1 MPMPLSDRSRGE
13 PRAPPSPRSMPRRS
27 CARRSPSVAENEEQ
41 QGPQSSDDEEL
52 LRKVEE
58 QLRDLKVSD
67 VLLQTLYTISSL
79 GWHKLSS
86 VERDLEQAKLAI
98 EALRAL
104 LPVLADSMPAETK
117 RDLEQMVAN
126 MQLAYAGAVAEA

>member
-1 MPMPLSDRSRGE
+1 M
-13 PRAPPSPRSMPRRS
+13 
-27 CARRSPSVAENEEQ
+27 AENEE
-41 QGPQSSDDEEL
+41 PKEAESPSDEEL

-86 VERDLEQAKLAI
+86 GDRDLEQARLAI

-104 LPVLADSMPAETK
+104 LPVLADSMPVEVK

-126 MQLAYAGAVAEA
+126 MQLAYAGAVSETGEAKPAEAEGARPAEPEAGGDS

>member
-1 MPMPLSDRSRGE
+1 M
-13 PRAPPSPRSMPRRS
+13 
-27 CARRSPSVAENEEQ
+27 AENEEQ
-41 QGPQSSDDEEL
+41 PSEAQPPSDEEV

-67 VLLQTLYTISSL
+67 LLLQTVYTISSL

-86 VERDLEQAKLAI
+86 TDRDLEQAKLSI

-104 LPVLADSMPAETK
+104 LPVLAESMPAEVK
-117 RDLEQMVAN
+117 RDLEHMVAN
-126 MQLAYAGAVAEA
+126 MQLAYASAVAEAKLGATGGDADS

>member
-1 MPMPLSDRSRGE
+1 
-13 PRAPPSPRSMPRRS
+13 
-27 CARRSPSVAENEEQ
+27 VAESEE
-41 QGPQSSDDEEL
+41 PKEEAAAPSDEEL

-86 VERDLEQAKLAI
+86 SDRDLEQARLAI

-104 LPVLADSMPAETK
+104 LPVLAESMPAEVK

-126 MQLAYAGAVAEA
+126 MQLAYAGAVAETETGAEPAEPEAGGDS

>member
-1 MPMPLSDRSRGE
+1 MG
-13 PRAPPSPRSMPRRS
+13 
-27 CARRSPSVAENEEQ
+27 ENEEQ
-41 QGPQSSDDEEL
+41 PSDAQPPSDEEV

-67 VLLQTLYTISSL
+67 LLVQTVYTISSL

-86 VERDLEQAKLAI
+86 SDRDLEQAKLSI

-104 LPVLADSMPAETK
+104 LPVLAESMPAEVK

-126 MQLAYAGAVAEA
+126 MQLAYASAVAEAKPGAMEGDGDS

>member
-1 MPMPLSDRSRGE
+1 M
-13 PRAPPSPRSMPRRS
+13 A
-27 CARRSPSVAENEEQ
+27 EEQ
-41 QGPQSSDDEEL
+41 GPEPGADEEL
-52 LRKVEE
+52 LRNVEE

-86 VERDLEQAKLAI
+86 PDRDLDEAKLAI
-98 EALRAL
+98 EALKAL
-104 LPVLADSMPAETK
+104 LPVLTDSMAAEVK

-126 MQLAYAGAVAEA
+126 MQLAYASAVGEAAKPEAPEGDGDS

>member
-1 MPMPLSDRSRGE
+1 
-13 PRAPPSPRSMPRRS
+13 
-27 CARRSPSVAENEEQ
+27 VAENEEQ
-41 QGPQSSDDEEL
+41 QSPQPSDDEEL

-67 VLLQTLYTISSL
+67 VLLQTIYTTSSL

-86 VERDLEQAKLAI
+86 ADRDLEQAKLAI

-104 LPVLADSMPAETK
+104 LPVLADTMPAEVK

-126 MQLAYAGAVAEA
+126 MQLAYAGAVAEAGKPEAPEGDGHS

>member
-1 MPMPLSDRSRGE
+1 
-13 PRAPPSPRSMPRRS
+13 
-27 CARRSPSVAENEEQ
+27 VAENEEQ
-41 QGPQSSDDEEL
+41 QSQQPSDDEEL

-67 VLLQTLYTISSL
+67 MLLQTLYTISSL

-86 VERDLEQAKLAI
+86 ADRDLEQAKLAI

-104 LPVLADSMPAETK
+104 LPVLADSMPAEVK

-126 MQLAYAGAVAEA
+126 MQLAYAGAVAEAGKPEAPEGDGDS

>member
-1 MPMPLSDRSRGE
+1 
-13 PRAPPSPRSMPRRS
+13 
-27 CARRSPSVAENEEQ
+27 VAENDEEQ
-41 QGPQSSDDEEL
+41 QSAQPSDDEEL

-67 VLLQTLYTISSL
+67 VLLQTLYTVSSL

-86 VERDLEQAKLAI
+86 ADRDIDEAKLAI

-104 LPVLADSMPAETK
+104 LPVLADALPAEVK

-126 MQLAYAGAVAEA
+126 MQLAYASAFAEAQPEAPEGDGDS

>member
-1 MPMPLSDRSRGE
+1 MADEQEEE
-13 PRAPPSPRSMPRRS
+13 P
-27 CARRSPSVAENEEQ
+27 Q
-41 QGPQSSDDEEL
+41 TDEEL

-67 VLLQTLYTISSL
+67 VLLQTLYTVSSL

-86 VERDLEQAKLAI
+86 TDRDLEQAKLSI

-104 LPVLADSMPAETK
+104 LPVLAETIPAEVK

-126 MQLAYAGAVAEA
+126 MQLAYANAVGEPAPEGDGDS

>member
-1 MPMPLSDRSRGE
+1 
-13 PRAPPSPRSMPRRS
+13 
-27 CARRSPSVAENEEQ
+27 VADNEEQ
-41 QGPQSSDDEEL
+41 QSPQPSDDEEL

-67 VLLQTLYTISSL
+67 MLLQTLYTISSL

-86 VERDLEQAKLAI
+86 ADRDLEQAKLAI

-104 LPVLADSMPAETK
+104 LPVLADSMPAEVK

-126 MQLAYAGAVAEA
+126 MQLAYAGAVAEAGKPEAPEGDGDS

>member
-1 MPMPLSDRSRGE
+1 VG
-13 PRAPPSPRSMPRRS
+13 
-27 CARRSPSVAENEEQ
+27 ENEEQ
-41 QGPQSSDDEEL
+41 PSDAQPPSDEEV

-67 VLLQTLYTISSL
+67 LLVQTVYTISSL

-86 VERDLEQAKLAI
+86 SDRDLEQAKLSI

-104 LPVLADSMPAETK
+104 LPVLAQSMPAEVK

-126 MQLAYAGAVAEA
+126 MQLAYASAVAEAKPGATEGDADS

>member
-1 MPMPLSDRSRGE
+1 M
-13 PRAPPSPRSMPRRS
+13 A
-27 CARRSPSVAENEEQ
+27 EEQ
-41 QGPQSSDDEEL
+41 SPEPEPGADEEL

-86 VERDLEQAKLAI
+86 ADRDMDEAKLAI
-98 EALRAL
+98 EALKAL
-104 LPVLADSMPAETK
+104 LPVLADTMPAEVK

-126 MQLAYAGAVAEA
+126 MQLAYASAVGEAAKPEAPEGDGDS